1 MLSAKGRGSR
11 PTGVKEA
18 TVLFHAALGR
28 GSCTKGR
35 GVGRGQAAETAG
47 MEGEGT
53 TGAGRPAWGVGGLS
67 LLRESPRGAA
77 SKPPR
82 WGAFVNTPPFP
93 SVGVPLHPPQLR
105 AGLGEGGGRR
115 QQPAARSSPPHPR
128 LPPWRAGRGGW
139 GGEPGRSRAGG
150 AGAGRRPAAALPP
163 RRQRDPNFR
172 TELLFRVLFY
182 FFFLFW
188 PSVGDILLL
197 LLL

>member
-105 AGLGEGGGRR
+105 AGLGEGGGE
-115 QQPAARSSPPHPR
+115 AAAASGSFLPPPTPGSPP
-128 LPPWRAGRGGW
+128 GGQGAE
-139 GGEPGRSRAGG
+139 GGGGNRGG
-150 AGAGRRPAAALPP
+150 AGPGAPGPGGGRQPPFLRAASGTQTFAPNFYSGFYFIFFFFFGRRLGI
-163 RRQRDPNFR
+163 FCCCCC
-172 TELLFRVLFY
+172 
-182 FFFLFW
+182 
-188 PSVGDILLL
+188 
-197 LLL
+197 